1 MSTDEV
7 KAKSEK
13 FSDLAKKNELSHHL
27 GMTGYADKRPRWR
40 QEEREA
46 EAAGQ
51 SYPLQGVDERSRD
64 YFYARRPK
72 KLKEGRTKYNKPQTE
87 EAKKA
92 LLMIKVAKECGE
104 FVPRRNHD
112 ELTEAL
118 GNPEHRSR
126 VQGISS
132 R

>member
-64 YFYARRPK
+64 YFYARQPK
-72 KLKEGRTKYNKPQTE
+72 KLKEATDRGGEEGFAHDQGGQGMRGVRTSQESRRVDRGAGKP
-87 EAKKA
+87 
-92 LLMIKVAKECGE
+92 
-104 FVPRRNHD
+104 
-112 ELTEAL
+112 
-118 GNPEHRSR
+118 
-126 VQGISS
+126 
-132 R
+132 